1 VRVAARLVLGTV
13 GILLFAV
20 MVMAWASRT
29 ALRRHLE
36 LQLQADIEQE
46 AQLIQAAL
54 PDDPATWER
63 LVGRW
68 AALRTH
74 RVTLFDAEGRA
85 IADNQIPPGLLAGQ
99 ADLSTLPEVKEALAG
114 RTGVD
119 IRSDPAEPARIWVAV
134 PGKPV
139 VRVASDLAVL
149 ERAAGRSQR
158 AILIGALLALGLGSV
173 LAIIGGRAIAGP
185 LSQMAAAARAIPS
198 GQPPRFPRSGLTEID
213 QLSNALRQMQQE
225 LADRFDLLRR
235 AGAESSALVDAMV
248 EGVLASDERG
258 RIMTANPAARRLLG
272 YDETESMPNLSSL
285 FRVKAAREV
294 VDATVRGDA
303 VQDRELELNGRTILV
318 NSRPLPA
325 GGAVLVLHDVSQ
337 LRRLETVR
345 RDFVANVSHE
355 LKTPLTSISGYA
367 ETLLSENPDEAT
379 RRIFLR
385 TILTNA
391 QRIQSLVDDQL
402 DLSRIESGRWQP
414 RIESLDIAAA
424 AREAWQPRADR
435 AATGRVT
442 FKVDAGAESTTI
454 QADPE
459 AMRQILGNLYD
470 NALRFTPA
478 GGSITA
484 QSRTADGG
492 VAISVRDTGAGIG
505 SEHLPRIF
513 ERYYRVDAG
522 RARDA
527 GGTGLGLAIVKHLV
541 EAHGGRVSA
550 ESELGTGTVVTCW
563 FPAEPGA

>member
-1 VRVAARLVLGTV
+1 MRVAARLLLGTV

-20 MVMAWASRT
+20 VVMVWSSRT
-29 ALRRHLE
+29 ALRHHLE
-36 LQLQADIEQE
+36 LQLQADIEEE
-46 AQLIQAAL
+46 ARLIQAAL
-54 PDDPATWER
+54 PDDAATWDR
-63 LVGRW
+63 MVGRW
-68 AALRTH
+68 AALRAH
-74 RVTLFDAEGRA
+74 RVTLFDSSGRA
-85 IADNQIPPGLLAGQ
+85 LADNQVPPGVLATQ
-99 ADLSTLPEVKEALAG
+99 PDLATLPEVAAALAG

-134 PGKPV
+134 PGVPI

-158 AILIGALLALGLGSV
+158 AILFSALLAFGLGTLLAV
-173 LAIIGGRAIAGP
+173 LGGRAIAGP
-185 LSQMAAAARAIPS
+185 LAQMAAAARAIPS
-198 GQPPRFPRSGLTEID
+198 GLPPRFPRSGLTEID
-213 QLSNALRQMQQE
+213 QLSAALRQMQQE
-225 LADRFDLLRR
+225 LADRFDALRR
-235 AGAESSALVDAMV
+235 ASAESSALVDAMV

-258 RIMTANPAARRLLG
+258 RIVTANPAARRLLG
-272 YDETESMPNLSSL
+272 YDETGSMPSLESL

-294 VDATVRGDA
+294 VDATLRGEA
-303 VQDRELELNGRTILV
+303 VQDRELDLGGRLLLV

-325 GGAVLVLHDVSQ
+325 GGAVLVLHDVTE

-367 ETLLSENPDEAT
+367 ETLLSENPDEGT

-385 TILTNA
+385 TILANA

-414 RIESLDIAAA
+414 RLETLDVAGA
-424 AREAWQPRADR
+424 ARDAWQPRADR
-435 AATGRVT
+435 AALARVT
-442 FKVDAGAESTTI
+442 LRLDTAPDAATI
-454 QADPE
+454 AADSE
-459 AMRQILGNLYD
+459 ALRQILGNLID
-470 NALRFTPA
+470 NALRFTPP
-478 GGSITA
+478 GGDITVG
-484 QSRTADGG
+484 SRAVDG
-492 VAISVRDTGAGIG
+492 AITVSVRDTGTGIG

-513 ERYYRVDAG
+513 ERYYRVDAA

-550 ESELGTGTVVTCW
+550 ESELGIGTVVHCW
-563 FPAEPGA
+563 FPGTAI

>member
-1 VRVAARLVLGTV
+1 MRVAARLLLGTV

-20 MVMAWASRT
+20 IVMVWSSRT

-36 LQLQADIEQE
+36 LQLQADIEEE
-46 AQLIQAAL
+46 ARLIQAAL
-54 PDDPATWER
+54 PEDPAAWGR

-74 RVTLFDAEGRA
+74 RVTLLDPAGRA
-85 IADNQIPPGLLAGQ
+85 VADNQVPPSVLATQ
-99 ADLSTLPEVKEALAG
+99 ADMAELPEVKAAREG
-114 RTGVD
+114 RTGFNV
-119 IRSDPAEPARIWVAV
+119 RSDPAEPARIWVAV
-134 PGKPV
+134 PGAPI

-158 AILIGALLALGLGSV
+158 AILFGALLAFGLGTL
-173 LAIIGGRAIAGP
+173 LALLGGRAISGP
-185 LSQMAAAARAIPS
+185 LEQMALAARAIPT
-198 GQPPRFPRSGLTEID
+198 GQSPRFPRSGLSEID
-213 QLSNALRQMQQE
+213 QLSTALRQMQQE
-225 LADRFDLLRR
+225 LADRFDALRR

-248 EGVLASDERG
+248 EGVLACDERG
-258 RIMTANPAARRLLG
+258 RIVTANPAARRLLG
-272 YDETESMPNLSSL
+272 YHDTEGMPDLPSL

-294 VDATVRGDA
+294 VDATLRGDA
-303 VQDRELELNGRTILV
+303 LQDRELELDGRTLLV

-325 GGAVLVLHDVSQ
+325 GGAVLVMHDVTE

-367 ETLLSENPDEAT
+367 ETLLSENPDEGT

-402 DLSRIESGRWQP
+402 DLARIESGRWQP
-414 RIESLDIAAA
+414 RVERLEVGAS
-424 AREAWQPRADR
+424 ARDAWTPRADR
-435 AATGRVT
+435 AAAGKIA
-442 FKVDAGAESTTI
+442 FKLDVPPDASTV
-454 QADPE
+454 QADAE

-470 NALRFTPA
+470 NALRFTPP
-478 GGSITA
+478 GGSITLG
-484 QSRTADGG
+484 SKVVDGG
-492 VAISVRDTGAGIG
+492 VAVSVRDTGTGIG

-541 EAHGGRVSA
+541 EAHGGRVAA
-550 ESELGTGTVVTCW
+550 ESELGVGTVVTCW
-563 FPAEPGA
+563 FPTMP

>member
-1 VRVAARLVLGTV
+1 MRVAARLLLGTV

-20 MVMAWASRT
+20 IVMVWSSRT

-46 AQLIQAAL
+46 ARLIQAAL
-54 PDDPATWER
+54 PEDPAAWDR

-74 RVTLFDAEGRA
+74 RVTLIDSTGRA
-85 IADNQIPPGLLAGQ
+85 LADNQVPPSVLATQ
-99 ADLSTLPEVKEALAG
+99 ADMSELPEVRDARAG
-114 RTGVD
+114 RTGFDV
-119 IRSDPAEPARIWVAV
+119 RSDPAEPARIWVAV
-134 PGKPV
+134 PGTPI

-158 AILIGALLALGLGSV
+158 AILFGALLAFGLGTL
-173 LAIIGGRAIAGP
+173 LALLGGRAIAGP
-185 LSQMAAAARAIPS
+185 LEQMASAARAIPS
-198 GQPPRFPRSGLTEID
+198 GQAPRFPRSGLTEID
-213 QLSNALRQMQQE
+213 QLSQALRQMQQE
-225 LADRFDLLRR
+225 LAERFDALRR
-235 AGAESSALVDAMV
+235 ASAESSALVDAMV
-248 EGVLASDERG
+248 EGVLACDERG
-258 RIMTANPAARRLLG
+258 RIVTANPAARRLLG
-272 YDETESMPNLSSL
+272 YDETDAMPDLPSL

-294 VDATVRGDA
+294 VDATLRGDA
-303 VQDRELELNGRTILV
+303 VQDRELELDGRSILV

-325 GGAVLVLHDVSQ
+325 GGAVLVLHDVTE

-367 ETLLSENPDEAT
+367 ETLLSENPDEGT

-385 TILTNA
+385 TILSNA

-402 DLSRIESGRWQP
+402 DLAHIESGRWQP
-414 RIESLDIAAA
+414 GVERLDVAAA
-424 AREAWQPRADR
+424 ARDAWLPRADR
-435 AATGRVT
+435 AVSGKVG
-442 FKVDAGAESTTI
+442 FKVDVSPDAATVN
-454 QADPE
+454 ADPE

-470 NALRFTPA
+470 NALRFTPP
-478 GGSITA
+478 GGSITFA
-484 QSRTADGG
+484 SRVVDGG
-492 VAISVRDTGAGIG
+492 VSVSVSDTGSGIG

-522 RARDA
+522 RTRDA

-541 EAHGGRVSA
+541 EGHGGQVGV
-550 ESELGTGTVVTCW
+550 ESELGVGTVVTCW
-563 FPAEPGA
+563 FPEMA